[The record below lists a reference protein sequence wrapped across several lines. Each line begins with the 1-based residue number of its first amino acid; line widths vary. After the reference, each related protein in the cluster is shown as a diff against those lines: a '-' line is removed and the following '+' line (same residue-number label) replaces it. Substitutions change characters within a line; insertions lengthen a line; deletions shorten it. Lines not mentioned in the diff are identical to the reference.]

1 LHRSKDEQ
9 PTAHTYDAI
18 ADSRSVKGNKD
29 VDQLYCEIATPS
41 TEAGKGEEGFSMSD
55 CAAYGPTSVPVT
67 NKEEDGVNQ
76 TGLYETVE
84 SV

>member
-41 TEAGKGEEGFSMSD
+41 TEAGRI
-55 CAAYGPTSVPVT
+55 
-67 NKEEDGVNQ
+67 Q
-76 TGLYETVE
+76 YE
-84 SV
+84 